1 MILVIRV
8 NPCDSWRRIVTSR
21 LQACRFRPDHPA
33 SIACFRLS
41 MRPGAAFAQ
50 SRHRIA
56 CPGPW
61 APAASPNSS
70 EGKLGFRRELGWGSS
85 VQMNLSFTKT
95 PSLRTSVVTAHASSL
110 ELLVWPCVF
119 TGLRCWSVVRE
130 IDGLQLQDMR
140 DWRMDEA

>member
-1 MILVIRV
+1 LHKAG
-8 NPCDSWRRIVTSR
+8 IVLLALGLER
-21 LQACRFRPDHPA
+21 LLQARTAAKGNSDSGESWA
-33 SIACFRLS
+33 
-41 MRPGAAFAQ
+41 GAL
-50 SRHRIA
+50 R
-56 CPGPW
+56 
-61 APAASPNSS
+61 
-70 EGKLGFRRELGWGSS
+70 